1 MYIFFSKLSLYNSFS
16 QPEHSVFSMQ
26 YFVVLVLLRLLVL
39 CIMLIEISL
48 DGGSVNDSVE
58 MED

>member
-1 MYIFFSKLSLYNSFS
+1 
-16 QPEHSVFSMQ
+16 MQ
-26 YFVVLVLLRLLVL
+26 YFVVLVLLPLLAL
-39 CIMLIEISL
+39 GIMLIEISL

>member
-1 MYIFFSKLSLYNSFS
+1 
-16 QPEHSVFSMQ
+16 MQ